1 MKYYVYFDAYGRAR
15 RTIDASELAETY
27 QSDPHTFLRAMCRCG
42 TGEDVGPV
50 SGHVGT
56 FSFDS
61 LEELQE
67 YLESLGD
74 ELDGFYEAEADS
86 RPYNF

>member
-1 MKYYVYFDAYGRAR
+1 MKYYVYFDAYGYAR
-15 RTIDASELAETY
+15 QAISATELAETY
-27 QSDPHTFLRAMCRCG
+27 QNDPNMYLKTMCRG
-42 TGEDVGPV
+42 ISGEDAKPI

-56 FSFDS
+56 LSFSS
-61 LEELQE
+61 QEELKD

-74 ELDGFYEAEADS
+74 ELNGFYEAEADS